1 MEPGFGSESGRV
13 WGAGSATK
21 PPLSGPARYE
31 IMSGPSVGASLRD
44 EAARGGWGRVW
55 TRSGVIRRH
64 QRGYPSGKP
73 AKPCPVVPLV
83 AVREEGPPAAWR
95 KRERKRKIEKGRR
108 AKGNG
113 GEGEKFLWSPEK
125 RRRERRL
132 GGDDDVSPA
141 GPLHVQMS
149 CFYCI
154 GPRQKET
161 RKIKDSTGVRKNSG
175 FYTESSSKSG
185 KGKDPA
191 ERDVK
196 TSNGKKT
203 TAAYSFTFRE
213 LAIATKNFRVVNL
226 IGEGGF
232 GRVYKGKLE
241 DGQVVAIKQL
251 DREGVQGNQEFIVE
265 VLMLSL
271 LHHENLVNLIGYCAE
286 GDQRLLVYEYMA
298 QGSLED
304 HLFDLPLD
312 KESLCWNNR
321 IKIAAGAAR
330 GIEYLHVKANPPVI
344 YRDLKSANILLDD
357 DFNPKLSDFGLAK
370 LGPVGSKTHVSTR
383 VMGTYGYC
391 APEYAMSGKLT
402 LKSDVYSFGV
412 VLLEL
417 ITGKKAYDTSR
428 PAGQQNLVTWSRPLM
443 RDWRKFVKLVDP
455 SLEGRY
461 SNKGLHHVIAI
472 AAMCLQEQPNFR
484 PLISDV
490 VVALEYLAS
499 RPYVPENERR
509 RSSGLPPASSVNPT
523 SATSTVS
530 A

>member
-1 MEPGFGSESGRV
+1 M
-13 WGAGSATK
+13 
-21 PPLSGPARYE
+21 
-31 IMSGPSVGASLRD
+31 
-44 EAARGGWGRVW
+44 
-55 TRSGVIRRH
+55 
-64 QRGYPSGKP
+64 
-73 AKPCPVVPLV
+73 
-83 AVREEGPPAAWR
+83 
-95 KRERKRKIEKGRR
+95 
-108 AKGNG
+108 
-113 GEGEKFLWSPEK
+113 
-125 RRRERRL
+125 
-132 GGDDDVSPA
+132 
-141 GPLHVQMS
+141 QMS

-154 GPRQKET
+154 GPREKET
-161 RKIKDSTGVRKNSG
+161 RRFKDSASVRKSSG
-175 FYTESSSKSG
+175 LYPESTSKSG
-185 KGKDPA
+185 KGKGCS

-196 TSNGKKT
+196 PNSSKK
-203 TAAYSFTFRE
+203 AAVAYSFTFRE
-213 LAIATKNFRVVNL
+213 LAIATRNFRIVNL

-232 GRVYKGKLE
+232 GRVYKGKLD

-271 LHHENLVNLIGYCAE
+271 LHHDNLVNLIGYCSE

-304 HLFDLPLD
+304 HLFDLPPN
-312 KESLCWNNR
+312 KGPLCWNTR
-321 IKIAAGAAR
+321 IQIAAGAAR
-330 GIEYLHVKANPPVI
+330 GLEYLHVKANPPVI

-370 LGPVGSKTHVSTR
+370 LGPVGNNTHVSTR

-417 ITGKKAYDTSR
+417 ITGKKAYDTTR
-428 PAGQQNLVTWSRPLM
+428 PTGQQNLVNWSRPLL

-455 SLEGRY
+455 SLEGCY

-484 PLISDV
+484 PLMGDV

-499 RPYVPENERR
+499 RPYVSENRRR
-509 RSSGLPPASSVNPT
+509 RSSEGPPTSSVKTT
-523 SATSTVS
+523 SATSSISV
-530 A
+530 